1 MDPALESLPKLGFKG
16 VNLTMSLKQEAIATV
31 DKLDPVGKL
40 MGAVSCVV
48 VKQDNSLLDVN
59 NDWVGFRNNLNAISQ
74 DWKSTTTSALVLG
87 AGGSGLAIVYSLLP
101 EGVKEIVITNRS
113 QKRAEK
119 SRISSKIKMSR

>member
-1 MDPALESLPKLGFKG
+1 
-16 VNLTMSLKQEAIATV
+16 MSLKQEAIATV